1 MKTILL
7 IDKKS
12 TESPRYKQI
21 LFDKLIEKLKYFN
34 YDYDL
39 IEVEYKSDRY
49 GPLPAP
55 GSFFD
60 FKMKEFYKILGN
72 YDENEVILY
81 LDAFDVF
88 PLAGPDEVYQKY
100 KSFNA
105 DIVFGYEK
113 NLWPNLL
120 NIDRFYPK
128 KDYIN
133 CGIYMGINSKI
144 RKIMDYSFAFDTIQF
159 YDDQHAWVLLTRLI
173 RDGIKVEVDLKS
185 DITLNLN
192 NRNIDGYGIVENR
205 LMNFIDETKPCF
217 IHGNNNSFK
226 KYIEDK
232 NKNIIN
238 GLLNIEPTKTS

>member
-1 MKTILL
+1 MKTISL

-12 TESPRYKQI
+12 SENPSFNNAIFNK
-21 LFDKLIEKLKYFN
+21 FVEKLKYFN

-60 FKMKEFYKILGN
+60 FKMKQFYKILEN

-81 LDAFDVF
+81 LDSFDVL

-105 DIVFGYEK
+105 DIVFSYEK
-113 NLWPNLL
+113 NCWPNLG
-120 NIDRFYPK
+120 NMNRFYPK

-133 CGIYMGINSKI
+133 AGIYMGINSQI
-144 RKIMDYSFAFDTIQF
+144 RKIMDYSFTFDTIQF
-159 YDDQHAWVLLTRLI
+159 YDDQHAWALLTRLI
-173 RDGIKVEVDLKS
+173 RDGIKVEVDTKS
-185 DITLNLN
+185 NIALSLNDMDIS
-192 NRNIDGYGIVENR
+192 GYGIVEDR
-205 LMNFIDETKPCF
+205 LVNFIDNTKPCF
-217 IHGNNNSFK
+217 IHGNNRSFNG
-226 KYIEDK
+226 YIEDK
-232 NKNIIN
+232 NKNTIN
-238 GLLNIEPTKTS
+238 TLLDIYEL

>member
-12 TESPRYKQI
+12 KESPRYDQI

-60 FKMKEFYKILGN
+60 FKMKEFYKILAN

-81 LDAFDVF
+81 LDSFDVF
-88 PLAGPDEVYQKY
+88 PLAGPDEVYEKY

-105 DIVFGYEK
+105 DILFSYEK
-113 NLWPNLL
+113 NCWPNVL

-133 CGIYMGINSKI
+133 CGIYMGVNSKI

-159 YDDQHAWVLLTRLI
+159 YCDQHAWSLLTRLI

-185 DITLNLN
+185 NIALSLNDRDIS
-192 NRNIDGYGIVENR
+192 GYGIVEDR
-205 LMNFIDETKPCF
+205 LMNFNDNTKPCF

-226 KYIEDK
+226 TYIDNP

-238 GLLNIEPTKTS
+238 TIINL